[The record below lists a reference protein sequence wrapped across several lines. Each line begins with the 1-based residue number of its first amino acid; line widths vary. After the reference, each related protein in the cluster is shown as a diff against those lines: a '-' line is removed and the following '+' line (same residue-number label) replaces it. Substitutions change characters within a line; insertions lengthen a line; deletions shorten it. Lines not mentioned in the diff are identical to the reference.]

1 MQLDWTTFALEIVNF
16 LVLVWLLARFL
27 YRPVASAIAERRAAI
42 EQAMKEAADARGKAA
57 ALEAQVHG
65 RLAEWEREKSRLR
78 GELDKALEAER
89 AKRLGALQGELE
101 RERSRSEA
109 LAQREAAERARDL
122 ERRAL
127 AQAAA
132 FGARLLRPLAGPE
145 LEARIVELALSEA
158 GHLPAERGQALKSAR
173 AAQVAS
179 AYPLAEAQ
187 RRRITDALQILSEHP
202 LSCSFKEDK
211 ALLAGLRIEI
221 GPWVFAANLRDELAA
236 FAESGRGGD

>member
-89 AKRLGALQGELE
+89 TKRLAALQDELE
-101 RERSRSEA
+101 RERSRSE
-109 LAQREAAERARDL
+109 
-122 ERRAL
+122 AL

-132 FGARLLRPLAGPE
+132 FGARLLRPLAGPD